1 MVLVELVLVIV
12 LAEILEIL
20 DVSIEKRMNTKKIME
35 KINSVLEMEYKL
47 GVEGVGERE
56 EPKREPEL

>member
-1 MVLVELVLVIV
+1 MVLVELILVVV

-35 KINSVLEMEYKL
+35 KMNSVLEMEYKL

>member
-35 KINSVLEMEYKL
+35 KMNSVLEMEYKL